1 MKKESGYG
9 FSTRAIHMGNEVD
22 KETGAIQ
29 RPITLANSFQLP
41 YDPTTM
47 NWSSADG
54 NLYTRNGGCN
64 QKYLQ
69 QKIADLENGE
79 DCVVLASGVAALSG
93 LFFAL
98 LKQGDHVIFSS
109 VTYIAVYRLFHEL
122 FNQRRFSGSDR
133 PDNADINITASTF
146 GDVLVNIFCHSV
158 ASLRYN
164 RDE

>member
-69 QKIADLENGE
+69 QKIARIVWYLP
-79 DCVVLASGVAALSG
+79 VVWQHFPV
-93 LFFAL
+93 
-98 LKQGDHVIFSS
+98 FS
-109 VTYIAVYRLFHEL
+109 LHF
-122 FNQRRFSGSDR
+122 
-133 PDNADINITASTF
+133 
-146 GDVLVNIFCHSV
+146 
-158 ASLRYN
+158 
-164 RDE
+164 